1 MTVTS
6 VTSQGQAWS
15 GPAAAKT
22 ALGQAD
28 FIRLMTEQMKMQ
40 DPMEPVDN
48 KEMVAQM
55 AQFSSLAGIETIN
68 STLKAIAAQLDQ
80 VIAAGTAVQ
89 AAAQAS
95 AAAPA
100 AAATTA
106 ATTTAAAPE
115 ATPAT
120 TNATPETPATTA

>member
-1 MTVTS
+1 
-6 VTSQGQAWS
+6 
-15 GPAAAKT
+15 
-22 ALGQAD
+22 
-28 FIRLMTEQMKMQ
+28 MTEQMKMQ

-95 AAAPA
+95 AAATAA
-100 AAATTA
+100 AAATA
-106 ATTTAAAPE
+106 TTAAAS
-115 ATPAT
+115 
-120 TNATPETPATTA
+120 PETLATTA